1 VRRRSCGAGVLSI
14 QQPFGRDQLVFAG
27 ARHTAP
33 LALALG
39 KQGSGEMRWIAL
51 LVICVALAFVP
62 WRRVYLRIKPY
73 ALRVAIGVVLFATIV
88 AVTFNIGAL
97 KLL

>member
-1 VRRRSCGAGVLSI
+1 
-14 QQPFGRDQLVFAG
+14 
-27 ARHTAP
+27 
-33 LALALG
+33 
-39 KQGSGEMRWIAL
+39 MRWIAL
-51 LVICVALAFVP
+51 LVVCVALAFVP
-62 WRRVYLRIKPY
+62 WRRVYLRAKPY

>member
-1 VRRRSCGAGVLSI
+1 
-14 QQPFGRDQLVFAG
+14 
-27 ARHTAP
+27 
-33 LALALG
+33 
-39 KQGSGEMRWIAL
+39 MRWIAL